1 MIRKLV
7 FASLVAA
14 LALTAV
20 AAALGQGQA
29 TPTLRATVGPGY
41 TIALKQ
47 NGKKVTR
54 LKAGSYRVVVADAS
68 SEHNFALR
76 RAGRDARS
84 LTGVAFKG
92 TRTVTVRLTNGRWE
106 FYCAPHEPMMR
117 GFVAVGAGTPVV
129 AARTTTVDDHRG
141 HGEDEP
147 GDDHGGHGE
156 DEPGDDHGG
165 HGDDD

>member
-1 MIRKLV
+1 MARKLIL
-7 FASLVAA
+7 AGLVGV

-20 AAALGQGQA
+20 AAALARTRA

-54 LKAGSYRVVVADAS
+54 LKAGSYRIVVADAS
-68 SEHNFALR
+68 GDHNFALR
-76 RAGRDARS
+76 RVGGGPARS
-84 LTGVAFKG
+84 LTSVAFTG
-92 TRTVTVRLTNGRWE
+92 TRTVTVKLTNGRWE

-117 GFVAVGAGTPVV
+117 GFIAVGAATATIA
-129 AARTTTVDDHRG
+129 AARTTTVDDHGG
-141 HGEDEP
+141 HGEGEP

-156 DEPGDDHGG
+156 DD
-165 HGDDD
+165 

>member
-1 MIRKLV
+1 MARKLIL
-7 FASLVAA
+7 AGLVGV

-20 AAALGQGQA
+20 AAALARAQA

-54 LKAGSYRVVVADAS
+54 LKAGSYRIVVADAS
-68 SEHNFALR
+68 DDHNFGLR
-76 RAGRDARS
+76 RVGGPTRS
-84 LTGVAFKG
+84 LTSVAFTG
-92 TRTVTVRLTNGRWE
+92 TRTVTVKLTNGRWE

-117 GFVAVGAGTPVV
+117 GFVAVGAGTATIA
-129 AARTTTVDDHRG
+129 AARTTTVDDHGG
-141 HGEDEP
+141 HGEGEP

-156 DEPGDDHGG
+156 DD
-165 HGDDD
+165 